1 MFFGPFLP
9 LVPFMF
15 LLELLPESIN
25 NPIQT
30 VILDASAAVLMG
42 IESIAIAIGEF
53 FGSIF

>member
-9 LVPFMF
+9 IVPLLF

-30 VILDASAAVLMG
+30 VILEISTAILSVFDG
-42 IESIAIAIGEF
+42 IFGLIAG
-53 FGSIF
+53 IF

>member
-9 LVPFMF
+9 IMPLMF

-30 VILDASAAVLMG
+30 VILDISSMLLGGV
-42 IESIAIAIGEF
+42 ESVFVAIGDF
-53 FGSIF
+53 FDMIF

>member
-9 LVPFMF
+9 IVPLLF

-30 VILDASAAVLMG
+30 VILG
-42 IESIAIAIGEF
+42 ISTAILSVIDGFFSLIGGLF
-53 FGSIF
+53 